1 MEKME
6 NQDRR
11 GFRVNFDALCL
22 GDDLDV
28 SEEHSSTEDR
38 FFDSVIGHIED
49 VLLEDEFQNQQKCF
63 LERYWQEFDYGEEN
77 KLSYMDIFKEYFPH
91 SVEKFNKSFLNQC
104 SAQSMLYPILNN
116 FPLETV
122 KERKNCHINLILFTW
137 VIINL
142 NLIHLHSFRFR
153 AAKQIAKINHM
164 GKSGVNHPSNINTVK
179 GFYLGTLKAL
189 QIYSCLIVFRE
200 RKDELD
206 GEVFEILDTFSDFMA
221 FKEMF
226 LDYKA
231 IKEGTVED
239 LSKDIVVSSKH

>member
-49 VLLEDEFQNQQKCF
+49 VLLGTGKN
-63 LERYWQEFDYGEEN
+63 
-77 KLSYMDIFKEYFPH
+77 SIT
-91 SVEKFNKSFLNQC
+91 EKK
-104 SAQSMLYPILNN
+104 
-116 FPLETV
+116 T
-122 KERKNCHINLILFTW
+122 NLATW
-137 VIINL
+137 
-142 NLIHLHSFRFR
+142 
-153 AAKQIAKINHM
+153 
-164 GKSGVNHPSNINTVK
+164 
-179 GFYLGTLKAL
+179 
-189 QIYSCLIVFRE
+189 IYSKNIE

>member
-77 KLSYMDIFKEYFPH
+77 KLSYMDIFKEYIN
-91 SVEKFNKSFLNQC
+91 VIEKYIEVRLINKIPNF
-104 SAQSMLYPILNN
+104 SMEE
-116 FPLETV
+116 F
-122 KERKNCHINLILFTW
+122 
-137 VIINL
+137 
-142 NLIHLHSFRFR
+142 IH
-153 AAKQIAKINHM
+153 Q
-164 GKSGVNHPSNINTVK
+164 
-179 GFYLGTLKAL
+179 L
-189 QIYSCLIVFRE
+189 QE